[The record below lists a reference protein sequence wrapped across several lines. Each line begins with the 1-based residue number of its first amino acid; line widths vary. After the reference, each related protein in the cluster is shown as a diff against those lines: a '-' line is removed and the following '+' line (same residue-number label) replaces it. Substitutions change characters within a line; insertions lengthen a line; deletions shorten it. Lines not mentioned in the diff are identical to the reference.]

1 MFPPRFDYVA
11 PQSMDEVLA
20 LLAQHGDDAKVL
32 AGGQSLIPLMKF
44 RFAAPKLV
52 VDINNV
58 PGLDGIEDR
67 DGALCIGAR
76 ARHNQIADSPVIAAG
91 WPLIAACAPLVA
103 DPIVRNL
110 GTIGGSLVHADPG
123 GDWGTAMLALN
134 AEIVARSSGGERT
147 IPVSELF
154 EGTYTTTL
162 RADELVTEV
171 RVPKPAGPSGGTY
184 LKLERKV
191 GDFATVAAA
200 VQLELSNGNIARA
213 GIGLTA
219 VGPTNVKATAAEDS
233 LTGAA
238 PTEEAFAEAA
248 RLAAEVAD
256 PATDTRGT
264 AEYKKEVARVYVQ
277 RGLARALEIARG

>member
-11 PQSMDEVLA
+11 PQSLDEVLS

-52 VDINNV
+52 VDINRV
-58 PGLDGIEDR
+58 PGLDGIEER
-67 DGALCIGAR
+67 DGALRIGAR
-76 ARHNQIADSPVIAAG
+76 ARHNQIADADVVKAG

-103 DPIVRNL
+103 DPLVRNL

-123 GDWGTAMLALN
+123 GDWGSAMLALN
-134 AEIVARSSGGERT
+134 AEIVARSTGGERT
-147 IPVSELF
+147 IPVAGLF

-162 RADELVTEV
+162 RPDELVTEI
-171 RVPKPAGPSGGTY
+171 RVPKPAGPAGGAY

-200 VQLELSNGNIARA
+200 VQLELANGTVKRA
-213 GIGLTA
+213 GIALTA
-219 VGPTNVKATAAEDS
+219 VGATNIKATAAEES
-233 LTGAA
+233 LVGAE
-238 PTEEAFAEAA
+238 PTEAAFAEAG
-248 RLAAEVAD
+248 RLAGEAAD
-256 PATDTRGT
+256 PATDVRGT
-264 AEYKKEVARVYVQ
+264 AEYKREVVRVYVQ

>member
-11 PQSMDEVLA
+11 PQSIDEVLA

-58 PGLDGIEDR
+58 PGLDGIEER
-67 DGALCIGAR
+67 DGALRIGAR
-76 ARHNQIADSPVIAAG
+76 ARHNQIADSPVIKES
-91 WPLIAACAPLVA
+91 WSLIAACAPLVA

-162 RADELVTEV
+162 RPDELVTEI
-171 RVPKPAGPSGGTY
+171 RIPKPAGPAGGTY

-200 VQLELSNGNIARA
+200 VQLELSNGSIARA
-213 GIGLTA
+213 GIALTA
-219 VGPTNVKATAAEDS
+219 VGPTNVRATAAEDS
-233 LTGAA
+233 LAGVA
-238 PTEEAFAEAA
+238 PSDAAFAEAA

>member
-1 MFPPRFDYVA
+1 MFPSRFDYVA
-11 PQSMDEVLA
+11 PQSIDEVLA

-44 RFAAPKLV
+44 RFAAPALV

-58 PGLDGIEDR
+58 PGLDGIEER

-76 ARHNQIADSPVIAAG
+76 ARHNQIADSPVIQAS

-147 IPVSELF
+147 IQVAELF

-162 RADELVTEV
+162 RPDELVTEV
-171 RVPKPAGPSGGTY
+171 RIPKPTGPAGGTY

-191 GDFATVAAA
+191 GDFATAAAA
-200 VQLELSNGNIARA
+200 VQLELSNGHIARA

-219 VGPTNVKATAAEDS
+219 AGPTNIKATAAEDS
-233 LTGAA
+233 LAGAA

-256 PATDTRGT
+256 PATDTRGS
-264 AEYKKEVARVYVQ
+264 AEYKKEVARVFVQ

>member
-11 PQSMDEVLA
+11 PQSVNEVLS
-20 LLAQHGDDAKVL
+20 LLAEHGDDAKVL

-44 RFAAPKLV
+44 RFASPKLV

-58 PGLDGIEDR
+58 PGLDGIEER
-67 DGALCIGAR
+67 DGVLHIGAR
-76 ARHNQIADSPVIAAG
+76 ARHNQIGDSPVIAAG

-134 AEIVARSSGGERT
+134 AEVVARSTGGERT
-147 IPVSELF
+147 IAVSDLF
-154 EGTYTTTL
+154 EGTYTTAL
-162 RADELVTEV
+162 RPDELLTEI
-171 RVPKPAGPSGGTY
+171 RIPKPTGPSGGTY

-191 GDFATVAAA
+191 GDFATAAAA
-200 VQLELSNGNIARA
+200 VQLELSNGSIKRA
-213 GIGLTA
+213 GIALTA
-219 VGPTNVKATAAEDS
+219 VGPTNVRATAAEDS
-233 LTGAA
+233 LAGAE
-238 PTEEAFAEAA
+238 PTDAAFAEAA

-256 PATDTRGT
+256 PATDTRGS
-264 AEYKKEVARVYVQ
+264 AEYKKEIARVYVQ
-277 RGLARALEIARG
+277 RGLATALAMARG